1 MEEPS
6 WTRKL
11 APDRTIAEEAKAIL
25 HELNAVVA
33 VGPRWQLST
42 CTCPFSAPPPLF
54 PLPLLPE
61 QLNAVLNAVVA
72 VGPRWQLDTFL
83 GGTARLS
90 AIQKALRARLNNIEG
105 AAGAAGGI
113 AGDGVGGR
121 RAEYYE
127 DGESSRDDIGVWGN
141 KGYGSRSVAAASYSD
156 NERREE
162 AGGGAM
168 EEGGFADVM
177 GKKKLGR
184 RAKRC
189 MEMLIEEFKDSL
201 VKHCKAFEVPMAK
214 GVLDLSVRSASPLP
228 RSVSAGDGALGTGAA
243 AAAAAVAVAAADS
256 ATAAA
261 EAAAEEEAASA
272 EEAAFAGE
280 TGEKSGGNVE
290 RVGEGGRGWR
300 GGGRGRGD
308 AASRTGGKGKA
319 AGSGMEGE
327 MTEEEASVHKRTM
340 SDDLFARDP
349 LHAAFGVCH
358 RSPHVSPNSNPSA
371 VAAGRDGTAG
381 GGEGSAEGMGGVAA
395 AAMAAAGKCPAHRF
409 STPHVEIPCIPELI
423 SPKQTHPHPLFAEL
437 EAVEVQDTFAAE
449 SHDPRMGA
457 NASRNHDACAQ
468 NEAAT
473 NGDEEEDGGGSSNF
487 TFSPLSDTSGSA
499 SSASVSRSTRA
510 AAEDIPNL
518 LPSPV
523 QMSGPASIVSAVS
536 AIHARKNRASQLVR
550 SESEAAADGA
560 RRFSRREREQQKK
573 QQERNRQQ
581 VQEEEDLYP
590 LPDLPSQAWQSRATR
605 HGRSQSTAAN
615 FTIVPRRS
623 TRGGLDGEAGTSVTV
638 TGDAAGG
645 VGAGAGGGAG
655 GLRAGT
661 GGVEPLPPLGGVRGR
676 RGESGPLARP
686 RGVGGGVA
694 GGGVGR
700 SERGGGMEEDGQ
712 QQLVPWLP
720 VKAVPTLE
728 RIAQQLAEG
737 SKAKE
742 CMVEYCT
749 LRAAAL
755 EAAIAALEMGEM
767 RAPALSALPWSSQEA
782 FLKAWVRDAYLLMD
796 VLLVAE
802 RFLCDSVFLFS
813 HTLSTRSFRRVVRR
827 AAALKQALHLLC
839 GNAAAIC
846 SSDEQP
852 EKLFSL
858 LDMIQTTQDLGSQRP
873 ALLDPP
879 LSTHSPMQ
887 MEDVLMAA
895 GMEKAHEQWKKLPK
909 LLTSA
914 AIASIDKLKE
924 RLNDVGAAQ
933 QAMAVAASPRS
944 AQKIFRWV
952 KRGEIGIEKETAPVM
967 LACWRACT
975 GEEEGR
981 QAQEEYWTRKSV
993 SYPLALSSHCHR
1005 DGSRYACM
1013 LESVYRR
1020 RGGETGTRRV
1030 LNEEISDLLA
1040 ALHHNMEVRAEV
1052 IAERTVAALFML
1064 NNTAYCKHEHEGGYE
1079 AVRAA

>member
-11 APDRTIAEEAKAIL
+11 APNRTIAEEAKAIL
-25 HELNAVVA
+25 HELNAVM
-33 VGPRWQLST
+33 
-42 CTCPFSAPPPLF
+42 
-54 PLPLLPE
+54 
-61 QLNAVLNAVVA
+61 A

-83 GGTARLS
+83 GGTARLC
-90 AIQKALRARLNNIEG
+90 AIQKALRARLNDKEG
-105 AAGAAGGI
+105 AAGGAGGI
-113 AGDGVGGR
+113 AGEGFGGR
-121 RAEYYE
+121 KAEYYE
-127 DGESSRDDIGVWGN
+127 GGESSRDDMGMWGT
-141 KGYGSRSVAAASYSD
+141 KGYGSTSGAAASYGD
-156 NERREE
+156 DQTGGREE

-168 EEGGFADVM
+168 EEPGFAGVM
-177 GKKKLGR
+177 KKKLGR
-184 RAKRC
+184 RASQPPTIFGSALAAAAAVDSGDLNGFRDHQGGPAGSEGFGLGRLRLGLGLGFGRLRPGSEGEVMKVLGDVDMLIERC

-214 GVLDLSVRSASPLP
+214 GVLDLSVRSASPLH
-228 RSVSAGDGALGTGAA
+228 RSVSAGDDALGTG

-256 ATAAA
+256 GGMSSGHSISNSRYSKSLSSIDDEEESYSAAAAPTASAAASNNARASHNYNSNSSPTTSSSSGGGTSRAVNPMYSAQYSALVKRFKKLSSRPPITLDPFGKLAATAAA
-261 EAAAEEEAASA
+261 AAAAAAEEEAASA

-280 TGEKSGGNVE
+280 MGEKSGGNVE

-300 GGGRGRGD
+300 GGRGRGD
-308 AASRTGGKGKA
+308 AASRTGSKGKA

-327 MTEEEASVHKRTM
+327 MREEEASVHKRTM

-358 RSPHVSPNSNPSA
+358 RSPQVSPNSNPSA

-395 AAMAAAGKCPAHRF
+395 AAMAAAGKYRF
-409 STPHVEIPCIPELI
+409 NTPHVEIPSIPELI
-423 SPKQTHPHPLFAEL
+423 SPKQTNPHPLFVEL
-437 EAVEVQDTFAAE
+437 EAVEVEDTFAAE
-449 SHDPRMGA
+449 SHARMGA
-457 NASRNHDACAQ
+457 NASGNHNTCAQ

-487 TFSPLSDTSGSA
+487 TFSPLSDTSGSG
-499 SSASVSRSTRA
+499 SSASVSRSSRA

-523 QMSGPASIVSAVS
+523 QMSGPASIVSGVS
-536 AIHARKNRASQLVR
+536 AIHARKNRSSQLAR
-550 SESEAAADGA
+550 AESDAAAA
-560 RRFSRREREQQKK
+560 VERAQRFSRREREQQKK

-605 HGRSQSTAAN
+605 HGRSQSAAAN
-615 FTIVPRRS
+615 FTVVPRRS
-623 TRGGLDGEAGTSVTV
+623 TRGGLSVEAGTNVTV
-638 TGDAAGG
+638 TGDASGG
-645 VGAGAGGGAG
+645 AGAG

-661 GGVEPLPPLGGVRGR
+661 GGAEPLPLLGGARAR
-676 RGESGPLARP
+676 KGESGPLARP
-686 RGVGGGVA
+686 RGIGGGGL
-694 GGGVGR
+694 GGAVGR

-755 EAAIAALEMGEM
+755 EAAIAALEMGEV

-813 HTLSTRSFRRVVRR
+813 HNLSTRSFRRVVRR
-827 AAALKQALHLLC
+827 ATALKQALHLLC

-858 LDMIQTTQDLGSQRP
+858 LDMIQTTQDLGSQ
-873 ALLDPP
+873 
-879 LSTHSPMQ
+879 
-887 MEDVLMAA
+887 
-895 GMEKAHEQWKKLPK
+895 
-909 LLTSA
+909 
-914 AIASIDKLKE
+914 
-924 RLNDVGAAQ
+924 
-933 QAMAVAASPRS
+933 
-944 AQKIFRWV
+944 
-952 KRGEIGIEKETAPVM
+952 
-967 LACWRACT
+967 
-975 GEEEGR
+975 
-981 QAQEEYWTRKSV
+981 V
-993 SYPLALSSHCHR
+993 S
-1005 DGSRYACM
+1005 
-1013 LESVYRR
+1013 E
-1020 RGGETGTRRV
+1020 
-1030 LNEEISDLLA
+1030 
-1040 ALHHNMEVRAEV
+1040 
-1052 IAERTVAALFML
+1052 
-1064 NNTAYCKHEHEGGYE
+1064 
-1079 AVRAA
+1079 